1 MADARAPVLIPYARL
16 LECRERRLGM
26 AAGLTRQD
34 GPCPVDT
41 EVLPA
46 AVANDE
52 RTRDASRV
60 LETDSGAGVYK
71 S

>member
-1 MADARAPVLIPYARL
+1 MTDALAPVLIPYARF
-16 LECRERRLGM
+16 LECRERRLGI
-26 AAGLTRQD
+26 AAELTPQD
-34 GPCPVDT
+34 GPCTVDA

-52 RTRDASRV
+52 RTRDAARV
-60 LETDSGAGVYK
+60 PETDSAAGVQE

>member
-1 MADARAPVLIPYARL
+1 MTDALAPVLIPYARF
-16 LECRERRLGM
+16 LECRERRLRI
-26 AAGLTRQD
+26 AAELTRQD
-34 GPCPVDT
+34 GQCTVDA

-52 RTRDASRV
+52 RKRDATCF
-60 LETDSGAGVYK
+60 LETDSAAGVQK

>member
-1 MADARAPVLIPYARL
+1 MADALTPVLIPYARF
-16 LECRERRLGM
+16 LEGRERRLRI
-26 AAGLTRQD
+26 AAELTPQD
-34 GPCPVDT
+34 GQCTVDA

-52 RTRDASRV
+52 RKHDAARV
-60 LETDSGAGVYK
+60 PETNSAAGVQT